1 MPLTDDEIKQLYA
14 AGASEDEILEV
25 AKAKHG
31 QMTQAPA
38 PPDQAAYGGARTAE
52 NLAKGAAL
60 VGSIGAPVASIAAG
74 APALPV
80 LGGLAGAVGAGA
92 ATNYALE
99 KLGIT
104 PALKGAAA
112 KLREGATEY
121 NSPSVLW
128 NLMGYAGDEMMPK
141 QALANVLEAA
151 PALAEAYVATKGGA
165 LGGTLGAKG
174 FRAVPQGSEPQALAR
189 TLTKGGLPVAEPV
202 GVKPR
207 DVIAPFAEAKG
218 AAGAAVGAAKQ
229 AALETSKTAPEV
241 IQAVREA
248 AKGGLV
254 KAGVPVVEGRL
265 NPTLATEGAAP
276 AEAVLGR
283 LGDLGHIPEEATGA
297 EAMRLSNNV
306 LEGLKKIVSD
316 SKVKGTG
323 LAGRTSKSAISAWQK
338 AIDDLGPQDK
348 VAVAKS
354 ADKAFSK
361 LADIVKMVEKSSSTQ
376 VGQAPSFN
384 PRKFVSMWETMPA
397 PMRAKFSPDEVA
409 LLDGLLTQRPSIPQQ
424 VLREA
429 ATRVKA
435 LGWSGLKFTP
445 QTRFYEPRGKAP
457 AGSYIPA
464 AVGSTAFTKQLF
476 TPKENQQ

>member
-1 MPLTDDEIKQLYA
+1 
-14 AGASEDEILEV
+14 
-25 AKAKHG
+25 
-31 QMTQAPA
+31 
-38 PPDQAAYGGARTAE
+38 
-52 NLAKGAAL
+52 
-60 VGSIGAPVASIAAG
+60 
-74 APALPV
+74 
-80 LGGLAGAVGAGA
+80 
-92 ATNYALE
+92 
-99 KLGIT
+99 
-104 PALKGAAA
+104 
-112 KLREGATEY
+112 
-121 NSPSVLW
+121 
-128 NLMGYAGDEMMPK
+128 MGYAGDEMMPK